1 MKTIEQERKYKRE
14 YSRIWNKKHPGVQA
28 LRSKLFREKYPE
40 RWKET
45 IKRYRL
51 KNKDKIAIRQN
62 IKSKEYY
69 QEHKKE
75 IRIKKKKEYAEIR
88 LKENPNWIIKSD
100 LPPYSWKFIREKVL
114 KRDNYTCQHC
124 GKVWIKGERKL
135 DIHHIDGSG
144 SNIPMKEKNNDMSN
158 LTSLCHHCHIKVE
171 IEKVGSFNKGGEHK
185 NKRERNT
192 MIFARSKNESQTQIA
207 RDVGLTRQR
216 VSMIIQSVKKE
227 YLNYII

>member
-1 MKTIEQERKYKRE
+1 M
-14 YSRIWNKKHPGVQA
+14 WNKKHPGVQA
-28 LRSKLFREKYPE
+28 LRSKKFREKYPD
-40 RWKET
+40 RWKEAL
-45 IKRYRL
+45 KKYRL
-51 KNKDKIAIRQN
+51 KHREEILAKSNIATKI
-62 IKSKEYY
+62 YY
-69 QEHKKE
+69 KKHREE
-75 IRIKKKKEYAEIR
+75 IGIKKKKEYAEMR

-124 GKVWIKGERKL
+124 GKVWIKGDRKL

-144 SNIPMKEKNNDMSN
+144 SNIPMKEKNNDTSN
-158 LTSLCHHCHIKVE
+158 LISLCHRCHAKADV
-171 IEKVGSFNKGGEHK
+171 KRLGSFNKGGEHK